1 MGLKPISVKRLTQLM
16 RRQAHQLKKPY
27 EERHED
33 FEEDAVAWTLRT
45 AAKQLTAFERR
56 CKLLEQRLIRKSK

>member
-1 MGLKPISVKRLTQLM
+1 MGLKPISVKRLIQIM
-16 RRQAHQLKKPY
+16 RSQARQLKKPY

-33 FEEDAVAWTLRT
+33 FEEDAVAWALRD
-45 AAKQLTAFERR
+45 AAKRLTALERR